1 MHLLQ
6 VSEPLINCSIGTD
19 LDGQIGALYLY
30 SRAEDPALATAL
42 LQSCTVQARSS
53 SSSSSASSSSA
64 STDSDTAASTA
75 CADLSAAAAAAAE
88 QNNSSSSVRAT
99 AAKLRSV
106 IRSAARQSVQARQ
119 QIRCQFAAAWLPA
132 RCSSSTNG
140 SSSSSSS
147 TLCWDVHSGLHGHL
161 CGGAHVWTG
170 RGRRGTAISSIGG
183 ISALLPLFQR

>member
-6 VSEPLINCSIGTD
+6 VSEPLTNCSVGTD

-30 SRAEDPALATAL
+30 SRAEDPALAAAL
-42 LQSCTVQARSS
+42 LQSCTVHARSS
-53 SSSSSASSSSA
+53 SSSSSSA
-64 STDSDTAASTA
+64 SIDSDAAASAAYT
-75 CADLSAAAAAAAE
+75 DLTAAAAAAE
-88 QNNSSSSVRAT
+88 QNSSSSSARAT
-99 AAKLRSV
+99 AAKLCSV
-106 IRSAARQSVQARQ
+106 IRSAARHSVQPRQ

-147 TLCWDVHSGLHGHL
+147 SSSTLCWDVHSGLHGRL

-170 RGRRGTAISSIGG
+170 RGRRGSAISSSGG